1 MRIDVVTIFPEL
13 IEHAAKFGVTGRALQ
28 RGLWRL
34 GVWNPRDF
42 VSDRHR
48 TVDDRP
54 YGGGPGMV
62 MMAEPLAS
70 AMAAARAAQA
80 KDGRAATRM
89 LCLSP
94 AGKPLTHDRVAKF
107 AAEGETTGLVLL
119 AGRYE
124 GIDERLFERENV
136 EEVAVGDFVVSGGE
150 LPALMLIDAV
160 LRLRPGVLNDA
171 ESAAQDS
178 FADGLLDCP
187 HYTRPEV
194 YDGARGPDVL
204 LSGHHE
210 AIRAWRLQQ
219 ALGRT
224 WERRPDLLEG
234 RLLSAEEKKLLAAY
248 RTERSTQSESDRV
261 AVKKQENVGLAS
273 GNAKV
278 T

>member
-1 MRIDVVTIFPEL
+1 MRIDVVTLFPEMV
-13 IEHAAKFGVTGRALQ
+13 EHAAKFGVTGRALQ

-34 GVWNPRDF
+34 EVWNPRDF
-42 VSDRHR
+42 VTDRHR

-62 MMAEPLAS
+62 MLAEPLA
-70 AMAAARAAQA
+70 AALGAARAAQS
-80 KDGRAATRM
+80 GEGVTATRT
-89 LCLSP
+89 LYLSP
-94 AGKPLTHDRVAKF
+94 AGKPLTHRRVAEL
-107 AAEGETTGLVLL
+107 AAEGDTTGLVLV

-124 GIDERLFERENV
+124 GIDERLFEREMD

-171 ESAAQDS
+171 DSALQDS
-178 FADGLLDCP
+178 FAAGLLDCP

-194 YDGARGPDVL
+194 YAGARVPEVL
-204 LSGHHE
+204 LSGNHE
-210 AIRAWRLQQ
+210 AIRVWRLQQ

-234 RLLSAEEKKLLAAY
+234 RELSEEERELFAAY
-248 RTERSTQSESDRV
+248 RRGRT
-261 AVKKQENVGLAS
+261 AVPGGA
-273 GNAKV
+273 
-278 T
+278 